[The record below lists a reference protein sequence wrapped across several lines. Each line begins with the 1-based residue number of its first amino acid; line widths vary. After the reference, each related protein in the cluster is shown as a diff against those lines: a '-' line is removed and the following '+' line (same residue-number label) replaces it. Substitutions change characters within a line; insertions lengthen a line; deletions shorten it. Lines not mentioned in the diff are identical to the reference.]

1 MSVTTSTSEDVS
13 FEMRPYA
20 REVEGIGK
28 IERPARSAR
37 RRAFAPPPAAVQRV
51 LPLLPSIVVAVI
63 LLLAWYLST
72 AYGHVPSLILPA
84 PGDVFASL
92 GNGLSSGL
100 FQSNALVTIQ
110 ESLFGFLLA
119 LAVALPLGYGLA
131 KSRLIAAAI
140 HPYLAAAQAIPAIV
154 IAPLL
159 GLWLGYGPGP
169 NLVLCTLIVLFPM
182 VITTILGVQ
191 TIDPEVA
198 DAARLDGAGG
208 WSLLAHVE
216 FPLALPAVLAGVRTS
231 LTLSITGAL
240 VGELVNNSPT
250 GLGYLILLA
259 KNQYDLALMFA
270 TLVILALLAALYYGV
285 SWLLTRL
292 AAIVY

>member
-159 GLWLGYGPGP
+159 GLWLGYGLGP
-169 NLVLCTLIVLFPM
+169 NLILCMLIVLFPM

-191 TIDPEVA
+191 TIDPEVT